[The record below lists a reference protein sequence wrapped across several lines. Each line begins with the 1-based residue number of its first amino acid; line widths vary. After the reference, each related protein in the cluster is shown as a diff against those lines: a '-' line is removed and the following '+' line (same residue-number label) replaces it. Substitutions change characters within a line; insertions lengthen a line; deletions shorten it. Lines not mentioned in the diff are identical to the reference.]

1 MHASRY
7 FLILLASLCVALSA
21 NAAPAKAYTIAV
33 VPMGTTHEY
42 WKMIHAGAL
51 QAQAELRA
59 SGLAVDIIWKGPL
72 RDYRSR

>member
-1 MHASRY
+1 MRASRY
-7 FLILLASLCVALSA
+7 FLILIAGLSLALGVQ
-21 NAAPAKAYTIAV
+21 AAPTKAYTIAV

-72 RDYRSR
+72 